1 MLPLSAPFG
10 NIHFLSEPEEKSGFA
25 NDLRCG
31 KLKITY
37 KLGTCPR
44 IGEPWIS
51 RMRGS
56 CWIGNS
62 SAGGNQMNL
71 HEEEW
76 ILTIAEMKSITRAAE
91 KLFVSPSALT
101 QMINKT
107 EQELGTPIF
116 LRSRKGCALTEAGMV
131 YVEGIRS
138 MLQLRRKTYAIIND
152 MTEIKKTEISIGFPP
167 EHGGHMFASIYPKLQ
182 QTFPNLHIRIRE
194 TSVRNQQEMIVN
206 GDLDIGF
213 LTLIDS
219 QKTDDEYIPI
229 TTEELLIALP
239 ANAAPSQFSVS
250 EPGSRFPVL
259 DVSHLNNFPFAQ
271 MYSGSTFRAWTD
283 ELMENI
289 GFNPHVIIETTR
301 HSTLLRMVGTG
312 LCGCLATDY
321 HCHRAFSNPNIS
333 FFCLPSHPSWQ
344 VVASYRRGGYLSK
357 PMKLII
363 SLAQDYWRAK

>member
-1 MLPLSAPFG
+1 
-10 NIHFLSEPEEKSGFA
+10 
-25 NDLRCG
+25 
-31 KLKITY
+31 
-37 KLGTCPR
+37 
-44 IGEPWIS
+44 
-51 RMRGS
+51 
-56 CWIGNS
+56 
-62 SAGGNQMNL
+62 MNL

-138 MLQLRRKTYAIIND
+138 MLQLRRKTYAMIND
-152 MTEIKKTEISIGFPP
+152 IAKIKKSEISIGFPP

-259 DVSHLNNFPFAQ
+259 DVSHLNSFPFAQ

-301 HSTLLRMVGTG
+301 HSTLLRMVSTG